1 MVAITPG
8 PSINTHVGCCT
19 NVFTGCCRTNA
30 GRKAFLSS
38 IKAFWTF
45 TCKSWKLFLLAGKLL
60 CSAVPTS
67 AHHSVFRKNKES
79 SRTCKVSSSGLME
92 NYLYTLC
99 IIYVFRLYMMILG
112 MLLLVTQSKLKTS
125 SFNVFFTR
133 YGLVHHVVHTS
144 LYFVWRKSMKV
155 WANPLAKPTLF

>member
-1 MVAITPG
+1 MLGVAQMYLQVAAERMLEERHF
-8 PSINTHVGCCT
+8 SQ
-19 NVFTGCCRTNA
+19 A
-30 GRKAFLSS
+30 L
-38 IKAFWTF
+38 
-45 TCKSWKLFLLAGKLL
+45 KLFELSRVSHENCFFLLGKLL

-79 SRTCKVSSSGLME
+79 SRTCEVSSSGLME

-99 IIYVFRLYMMILG
+99 IVYVFRLYMMILG

-133 YGLVHHVVHTS
+133 YGLVHNVVHTS

-155 WANPLAKPTLF
+155 